1 MNKFTKGTLI
11 AAGCFFAGGVVLGII
26 GAAGRACTGEPTGY
40 EEDFGIVRDVWDK
53 VRGWDLRWRRGGA
66 VRGLTLEYDGIEFD
80 KDHKDDIVYGSF
92 TDDSLQGTDIRNLD
106 VEIGDGKL
114 TICQGDGLKLKKEG
128 GSECQYYMEGD
139 TFYLKQK
146 GTLGGGKADL
156 TLTLPEGVTLDE
168 VDIEMAAGEVAAEDV
183 LAARDIEIEIAA
195 GEITLEEAK
204 ADSFCAN
211 VAAGSVIVHRL
222 DAAECSVEVDMGS
235 ITLEDSFVAG
245 DLDAEVSMGEINIFM
260 RDSYE
265 NHDYAIDCG
274 MGDVTVSPEDGSLR
288 EYGGF
293 GNTMYL
299 YGKSSGGNST
309 YDLDCSMG
317 SIYVK
322 FAGKD
327 AVWSMA
333 GAVDAADASG
343 AETGQKENGIPEPP
357 EAPEAPEEPEAPE
370 PPEAAE
376 PPELPE
382 VPEIPDVYGIVNEW
396 PDRIGRENVNTTADN
411 FSFEIEVAE
420 PTVLVVSCVTERGE
434 LDLEIENDRG
444 KEIFE
449 KDHIRTGEYEVIVKS
464 SGTYSV
470 SFDCED
476 HTGSFWISP
485 KE

>member
-1 MNKFTKGTLI
+1 MNKFTKGALI
-11 AAGCFFAGGVVLGII
+11 AAGCFFAGGVVLGTV
-26 GAAGRACTGEPTGY
+26 GAAGRAYTGEPTGY

-53 VRGWDLRWRRGGA
+53 MRRWDLRWRRGGA

-80 KDHKDDIVYGSF
+80 KDHKNNIVYGSF

-146 GTLGGGKADL
+146 STLGGGKADL
-156 TLTLPEGVTLDE
+156 TLTLPEGIVLDE
-168 VDIEMAAGEVAAEDV
+168 VDIEMAAGKVDAEDV
-183 LAARDIEIEIAA
+183 LAAGDIEIEIAA
-195 GEITLEEAK
+195 GEITMEEVK
-204 ADSFCAN
+204 ADSFCAK
-211 VAAGSVIVHRL
+211 VAAGSVIVYRL
-222 DAAECSVEVDMGS
+222 DAAECSAEVDMGN
-235 ITLEDSFVAG
+235 ITLEDSYVSG
-245 DLDAEVSMGEINIFM
+245 DLDAEVSMGEISIFL

-299 YGKSSGGNST
+299 YGKNSGGNST

-317 SIYVK
+317 SIYVN

-327 AVWSMA
+327 AVWAMA
-333 GAVDAADASG
+333 GVVDAADASG
-343 AETGQKENGIPEPP
+343 EETGRKENGIPEAPEPSEVPELP
-357 EAPEAPEEPEAPE
+357 EAP
-370 PPEAAE
+370 E

-411 FSFEIEVAE
+411 FSFEIEAAE
-420 PTVLVVSCVTERGE
+420 PAVFVISCVTESGE
-434 LDLEIENDRG
+434 LDLEIEDDRG

-449 KDHIRTGEYEVIVKS
+449 KDDIRTGEYEVKIKS
-464 SGTYSV
+464 SGTYRV